1 MVTFAYIQGNEFGY
15 NITRVREESTRWDMS
30 IRIGIEDLVANALIE
45 LVDNDENNR
54 EVTYK
59 QLNDYGALVIE
70 TLIAKNEE
78 AVLIVS
84 KERTRAFLHDYSEF
98 FEVRVNGQ
106 QEKCIALR
114 EGKTTDELR
123 ELFRGYLSLDMLLAF
138 ISEHSL
144 QALGI

>member
-1 MVTFAYIQGNEFGY
+1 
-15 NITRVREESTRWDMS
+15 MS

-59 QLNDYGALVIE
+59 QLNDYGAIVIE
-70 TLIAKNEE
+70 TLNAKNEE

-84 KERTRAFLHDYSEF
+84 KERTKAFLHDYSDF
-98 FEVRVNGQ
+98 FEVRTNAR
-106 QEKCIALR
+106 QEKCIALLD
-114 EGKTTDELR
+114 GKTTDELR

-144 QALGI
+144 QALGISI

>member
-1 MVTFAYIQGNEFGY
+1 
-15 NITRVREESTRWDMS
+15 MS

-144 QALGI
+144 RALGI

>member
-1 MVTFAYIQGNEFGY
+1 MYICCDLDIIYLY
-15 NITRVREESTRWDMS
+15 NCCDNMRWHMG

-45 LVDNDENNR
+45 MVDNDENNR

-59 QLNDYGALVIE
+59 QLDEYGAVVID
-70 TLIAKNEE
+70 TLNAKNEE
-78 AVLIVS
+78 AVLIIS
-84 KERTRAFLHDYSEF
+84 KERTNAFLHDYSDF
-98 FEVRVNGQ
+98 FQVRMNAHN
-106 QEKCIALR
+106 EKCIALI

-123 ELFRGYLSLDMLLAF
+123 KLFRGYLSLDMLMAF

>member
-1 MVTFAYIQGNEFGY
+1 M
-15 NITRVREESTRWDMS
+15 RWHMG

-45 LVDNDENNR
+45 MVDNDENNR

-59 QLNDYGALVIE
+59 QLDEYGAVVID
-70 TLIAKNEE
+70 TLNAKNEE
-78 AVLIVS
+78 AVLIIS
-84 KERTRAFLHDYSEF
+84 KERTNAFLHDYSDF
-98 FEVRVNGQ
+98 FQVRMNARN
-106 QEKCIALR
+106 EKCIALI

-123 ELFRGYLSLDMLLAF
+123 KLFRGYLSLDMLMAF

>member
-144 QALGI
+144 RALGI

>member
-1 MVTFAYIQGNEFGY
+1 
-15 NITRVREESTRWDMS
+15 MS